1 MVLRIYLDGANVG
14 RSRTLQVQDH
24 SAGKR
29 NKPPPIDPKQI
40 YVAAAATTKYFR
52 CSTSHGRED
61 PAHTF
66 TFRERGRSGKHI
78 NIYMRVVFSESTL
91 NFLVQGG
98 PAKHDNKYMCKLR
111 EDCDGIFLKA
121 PNREDDDCW
130 LLSRAQE
137 DYASGDT
144 VVVVSGDNYDVHKE
158 KYPSVVPRCLM
169 KYCYDE
175 HEHRFTLKSEEVLE
189 RIDREFFRCWG
200 RSPRGGSASRSV
212 SRSAS
217 ARRGSSARGRSRS
230 SVSGSSSSRSPPARR
245 RERSPSSSPS
255 ARRRGRSPSSS
266 PPRRGRSSSSSRSP
280 RGAPR
285 RPRTESSSG
294 SASPISP
301 PNSAARPT
309 NWDVK
314 PERKPPR
321 NTTNWDVKPTTFPD
335 RTGASKNN
343 PPYVEDARKHS
354 PPNVAVDASEAGGG
368 GSAEAMQALG
378 AQMRTLSI
386 GQRRGGACGGARDRD
401 YRPQQEPA
409 ARRY

>member
-1 MVLRIYLDGANVG
+1 
-14 RSRTLQVQDH
+14 
-24 SAGKR
+24 
-29 NKPPPIDPKQI
+29 
-40 YVAAAATTKYFR
+40 
-52 CSTSHGRED
+52 
-61 PAHTF
+61 
-66 TFRERGRSGKHI
+66 
-78 NIYMRVVFSESTL
+78 
-91 NFLVQGG
+91 
-98 PAKHDNKYMCKLR
+98 
-111 EDCDGIFLKA
+111 
-121 PNREDDDCW
+121 
-130 LLSRAQE
+130 
-137 DYASGDT
+137 
-144 VVVVSGDNYDVHKE
+144 
-158 KYPSVVPRCLM
+158 M

-175 HEHRFTLKSEEVLE
+175 HEHRFTLKRGEVLE

-200 RSPRGGSASRSV
+200 RSPRGGSAPRSV

-217 ARRGSSARGRSRS
+217 ARRGSSARRRSRS

-301 PNSAARPT
+301 PNSADQTRPT
-309 NWDVK
+309 NWYS
-314 PERKPPR
+314 
-321 NTTNWDVKPTTFPD
+321 TFPD

-409 ARRY
+409 ARTGLVPKRLPKRDYRDYGDERDLY